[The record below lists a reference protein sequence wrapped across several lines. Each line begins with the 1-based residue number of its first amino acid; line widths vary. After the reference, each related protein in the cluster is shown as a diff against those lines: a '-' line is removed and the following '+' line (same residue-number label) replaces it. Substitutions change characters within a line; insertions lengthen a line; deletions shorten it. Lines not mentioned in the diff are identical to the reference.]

1 MRLYLIIIF
10 TLTIILL
17 IILLMEIIKTTAG
30 FLKEKLKESQA
41 REYKDFRE
49 AVDLYETPIK
59 LELFVLE
66 NPNSIYC
73 EHAYF
78 EIAEKYMKKKKYKM
92 AKKAYE
98 DFIKMYPKS
107 IHVEIARDKLKE
119 TGNTGKEGK

>member
-10 TLTIILL
+10 TLATTLL
-17 IILLMEIIKTTAG
+17 IILLMEIIRTTAH
-30 FLKEKLKESQA
+30 FLKDKIKESQA
-41 REYKDFRE
+41 REYKEFRE
-49 AVDLYETPIK
+49 ATDLYDTPMK

-78 EIAEKYMKKKKYKM
+78 EIAEKYLKKKKYKM
-92 AKKAYE
+92 TKKAYE

-107 IHVEIARDKLKE
+107 IHVEIAHDRLKE
-119 TGNTGKEGK
+119 IENIRKEDK

>member
-1 MRLYLIIIF
+1 M
-10 TLTIILL
+10 
-17 IILLMEIIKTTAG
+17 
-30 FLKEKLKESQA
+30 
-41 REYKDFRE
+41 
-49 AVDLYETPIK
+49 
-59 LELFVLE
+59 E

-78 EIAEKYMKKKKYKM
+78 EIAEKYLKKKKYKM

-107 IHVEIARDKLKE
+107 IHVEIARNKLKE